1 MPSGR
6 LRPGCRP
13 PWRTPAGLCYHRGMR
28 TMHLIACPYH
38 EGRCNVGMGAGPTL
52 LLADDRLPAA
62 VAAHGWTPVGQV
74 VSPPDERRPEV
85 ARSMDVIRR
94 LAGLVRA
101 SAAAGAFPLVLAGN
115 CNSCLGTVAGI
126 GGDGLGV
133 VWFDAHADLDT
144 PDDNVSGYF
153 DVMAL
158 AMLTGA
164 GWRAQRASV
173 PGLPAIPERDVV
185 LAGVR
190 DLEPYQRSR
199 LEASEVR
206 RVPGA
211 IDPDQLAGALD
222 ELGRRVDRIYLH
234 LDVDALDVAAGR
246 ANQYAAPGGPSL
258 EGYRS
263 AIAAV
268 FARFTV
274 AAAAIT
280 AWDPTYDVDGRVAEA
295 IRVIAGDI
303 AEHAA

>member
-1 MPSGR
+1 
-6 LRPGCRP
+6 
-13 PWRTPAGLCYHRGMR
+13 
-28 TMHLIACPYH
+28 MHLIACPYH
-38 EGRCNVGMGAGPTL
+38 EGRLNVGMGTGPTL
-52 LLADDRLPAA
+52 LLADDRLRAV
-62 VAAHGWTPVGQV
+62 VAAHGWAPVGQV
-74 VSPPDERRPEV
+74 VPPPDDRRPEV
-85 ARSMDVIRR
+85 ARSMEVIRR

-101 SAAAGAFPLVLAGN
+101 SAAAAAFPLVLAGN

-173 PGLPAIPERDVV
+173 PGLPAIAERDVV

-190 DLEPYQRSR
+190 DLEQYQQAR

-206 RVPGA
+206 TVPGA
-211 IDPDQLAGALD
+211 IDPDRMARALD
-222 ELGRRVDRIYLH
+222 ELGRRVDRVYLH
-234 LDVDALDVAAGR
+234 VDVDALDLAAGR
-246 ANQYAAPGGPSL
+246 ANQYSAPAGPSL
-258 EGYRS
+258 MAYRS

-268 FARFTV
+268 FTRFTV
-274 AAAAIT
+274 GAAAIT
-280 AWDPTYDVDGRVAEA
+280 AWDPTYDVDGRVVEA
-295 IRVIAGDI
+295 IRAIVGDI
-303 AEHAA
+303 AERAADQAVSSLTRHGHYPDDLPLI